1 MLRFSYTAVS
11 IERRD
16 IEHEFVKILEEEV
29 FNGVADD
36 IFERQLVET
45 SKPQPLDLSI
55 VRKADVLKKELFE
68 IVARAAL
75 S

>member
-36 IFERQLVET
+36 DIFERQLVET
-45 SKPQPLDLSI
+45 SKPLPLDLSI
-55 VRKADVLKKELFE
+55 VRKADVLKKGLLRLLQE
-68 IVARAAL
+68 RP
-75 S
+75 